1 MDKLQELAL
10 LVFITPLYVIVTVA
24 IGALYVMAAVKAFQ
38 FIKKKL
44 GKSEDEDAREYNQRR
59 QNLYIYIPKRGYI
72 RDLNHDCSEL
82 LYTDKEHE
90 AKVFMYI
97 DGIRGVL
104 SYMKLVKNA
113 GVTLPDYYIV
123 TNGVKEEVAKIHFLS
138 FKPFNFLTRVNYSA
152 PVIKTDSGQHRSCE
166 MMKMLPV
173 SFLLVLGSQIFLT
186 TVIVRYDHMEKYE
199 AQLLIFAAQCC
210 FIWYQIAMFES
221 ASREK

>member
-1 MDKLQELAL
+1 MDKLQELAI
-10 LVFITPLYVIVTVA
+10 LVFITPLYVIATVA

-72 RDLNHDCSEL
+72 RDLNYNCSEL

-123 TNGVKEEVAKIHFLS
+123 TNGVKEEVAKIHF
-138 FKPFNFLTRVNYSA
+138 
-152 PVIKTDSGQHRSCE
+152 
-166 MMKMLPV
+166 
-173 SFLLVLGSQIFLT
+173 
-186 TVIVRYDHMEKYE
+186 
-199 AQLLIFAAQCC
+199 
-210 FIWYQIAMFES
+210 
-221 ASREK
+221 

>member
-1 MDKLQELAL
+1 MDKLQELAV
-10 LVFITPLYVIVTVA
+10 LVFITPLYVIATVA

-113 GVTLPDYYIV
+113 GVTL
-123 TNGVKEEVAKIHFLS
+123 
-138 FKPFNFLTRVNYSA
+138 RV
-152 PVIKTDSGQHRSCE
+152 V
-166 MMKMLPV
+166 
-173 SFLLVLGSQIFLT
+173 
-186 TVIVRYDHMEKYE
+186 
-199 AQLLIFAAQCC
+199 
-210 FIWYQIAMFES
+210 
-221 ASREK
+221 

>member
-1 MDKLQELAL
+1 MVGEPCYCSMYSNFSGKTWFSASGEDSAGATNYIG
-10 LVFITPLYVIVTVA
+10 VTPLYVIVTVA
-24 IGALYVMAAVKAFQ
+24 IGALYVMAGVKAFQ

-59 QNLYIYIPKRGYI
+59 DVLYIYIPKRGYI
-72 RDLNHDCSEL
+72 RDLNHDCTEL

-123 TNGVKEEVAKIHFLS
+123 TNGVKEQVAKIHF
-138 FKPFNFLTRVNYSA
+138 
-152 PVIKTDSGQHRSCE
+152 
-166 MMKMLPV
+166 
-173 SFLLVLGSQIFLT
+173 
-186 TVIVRYDHMEKYE
+186 
-199 AQLLIFAAQCC
+199 
-210 FIWYQIAMFES
+210 
-221 ASREK
+221 

>member
-1 MDKLQELAL
+1 MHSRAEAL
-10 LVFITPLYVIVTVA
+10 LLLLLKLVVSVLEMASDKRKAKKMLKFKENDIAASCITGRKYLVTSIRENKCGQRVIELEGHKCNIVRDIRTDENGEEYILDEVKLTGGVVEEVRIVPIVTVA
-24 IGALYVMAAVKAFQ
+24 IGALYVMAGVKAFQ

-59 QNLYIYIPKRGYI
+59 DVLYIYIPKRGYI
-72 RDLNHDCSEL
+72 RDLNHDCTEL

-123 TNGVKEEVAKIHFLS
+123 TNGVKEQVAKIHF
-138 FKPFNFLTRVNYSA
+138 
-152 PVIKTDSGQHRSCE
+152 
-166 MMKMLPV
+166 
-173 SFLLVLGSQIFLT
+173 
-186 TVIVRYDHMEKYE
+186 
-199 AQLLIFAAQCC
+199 
-210 FIWYQIAMFES
+210 
-221 ASREK
+221 

>member
-1 MDKLQELAL
+1 
-10 LVFITPLYVIVTVA
+10 
-24 IGALYVMAAVKAFQ
+24 MAAVKAFQ
-38 FIKKKL
+38 FVKKKL

-72 RDLNHDCSEL
+72 RDLNHDCTEL

-123 TNGVKEEVAKIHFLS
+123 TNGVKEQVAKIHF
-138 FKPFNFLTRVNYSA
+138 
-152 PVIKTDSGQHRSCE
+152 
-166 MMKMLPV
+166 
-173 SFLLVLGSQIFLT
+173 
-186 TVIVRYDHMEKYE
+186 
-199 AQLLIFAAQCC
+199 
-210 FIWYQIAMFES
+210 
-221 ASREK
+221 

>member
-1 MDKLQELAL
+1 MFTRRL
-10 LVFITPLYVIVTVA
+10 LFNGAGGGSGQPTTLEFDIDQPGGSSLPDATVA

-44 GKSEDEDAREYNQRR
+44 GKSEDETALEYNQRR

-123 TNGVKEEVAKIHFLS
+123 TNGVKEEVAKIHF
-138 FKPFNFLTRVNYSA
+138 
-152 PVIKTDSGQHRSCE
+152 
-166 MMKMLPV
+166 
-173 SFLLVLGSQIFLT
+173 
-186 TVIVRYDHMEKYE
+186 
-199 AQLLIFAAQCC
+199 
-210 FIWYQIAMFES
+210 
-221 ASREK
+221 

>member
-1 MDKLQELAL
+1 LKEIKHGQ
-10 LVFITPLYVIVTVA
+10 ITGISSTGFYNTAVRHSH
-24 IGALYVMAAVKAFQ
+24 GSHRALYVMAAVKAFQ

-123 TNGVKEEVAKIHFLS
+123 TNGVKEEVAKIHF
-138 FKPFNFLTRVNYSA
+138 
-152 PVIKTDSGQHRSCE
+152 
-166 MMKMLPV
+166 
-173 SFLLVLGSQIFLT
+173 
-186 TVIVRYDHMEKYE
+186 
-199 AQLLIFAAQCC
+199 
-210 FIWYQIAMFES
+210 
-221 ASREK
+221 

>member
-1 MDKLQELAL
+1 MDKLQELAV

-24 IGALYVMAAVKAFQ
+24 IGALYVMAGVKAFQ

-44 GKSEDEDAREYNQRR
+44 GKSEDEDAR
-59 QNLYIYIPKRGYI
+59 GYI
-72 RDLNHDCSEL
+72 RDLNHDCTEL

-123 TNGVKEEVAKIHFLS
+123 TNGVKEQVAKIHF
-138 FKPFNFLTRVNYSA
+138 
-152 PVIKTDSGQHRSCE
+152 
-166 MMKMLPV
+166 
-173 SFLLVLGSQIFLT
+173 
-186 TVIVRYDHMEKYE
+186 
-199 AQLLIFAAQCC
+199 
-210 FIWYQIAMFES
+210 
-221 ASREK
+221 

>member
-1 MDKLQELAL
+1 MLMQLGITDSSGSLAL
-10 LVFITPLYVIVTVA
+10 SGLTLEPGEYYFDASAAGYN
-24 IGALYVMAAVKAFQ
+24 ALLLGYQ

-59 QNLYIYIPKRGYI
+59 DVLYIYIPKRGYI
-72 RDLNHDCSEL
+72 RDLNHDCTEL

-123 TNGVKEEVAKIHFLS
+123 TNGVKEEVAKIHF
-138 FKPFNFLTRVNYSA
+138 
-152 PVIKTDSGQHRSCE
+152 
-166 MMKMLPV
+166 
-173 SFLLVLGSQIFLT
+173 
-186 TVIVRYDHMEKYE
+186 
-199 AQLLIFAAQCC
+199 
-210 FIWYQIAMFES
+210 
-221 ASREK
+221 

>member
-1 MDKLQELAL
+1 MDKLQELAA
-10 LVFITPLYVIVTVA
+10 LVFITPLYVIATVA

-97 DGIRGVL
+97 WSQRR
-104 SYMKLVKNA
+104 SCENS
-113 GVTLPDYYIV
+113 
-123 TNGVKEEVAKIHFLS
+123 FLS
-138 FKPFNFLTRVNYSA
+138 FKPFNFLTRVNLA
-152 PVIKTDSGQHRSCE
+152 R
-166 MMKMLPV
+166 L
-173 SFLLVLGSQIFLT
+173 
-186 TVIVRYDHMEKYE
+186 
-199 AQLLIFAAQCC
+199 
-210 FIWYQIAMFES
+210 
-221 ASREK
+221 

>member
-1 MDKLQELAL
+1 MDKLQELAA

-24 IGALYVMAAVKAFQ
+24 IGALYVMAGVKAFQ

-59 QNLYIYIPKRGYI
+59 DVLYIYIPKRGYI
-72 RDLNHDCSEL
+72 RDLNHDCTEL

-123 TNGVKEEVAKIHFLS
+123 TNGVKEQVAKIHF
-138 FKPFNFLTRVNYSA
+138 
-152 PVIKTDSGQHRSCE
+152 
-166 MMKMLPV
+166 
-173 SFLLVLGSQIFLT
+173 
-186 TVIVRYDHMEKYE
+186 
-199 AQLLIFAAQCC
+199 
-210 FIWYQIAMFES
+210 
-221 ASREK
+221 

>member
-1 MDKLQELAL
+1 MLMQLGITDSSGSLAL
-10 LVFITPLYVIVTVA
+10 SGLTLEPGEYYFDA
-24 IGALYVMAAVKAFQ
+24 SAAGYNVLLLGYQ

-59 QNLYIYIPKRGYI
+59 DVLYIYIPKRGYI
-72 RDLNHDCSEL
+72 RDLNHDCTEL

-123 TNGVKEEVAKIHFLS
+123 TNGVKEQVAKIHF
-138 FKPFNFLTRVNYSA
+138 
-152 PVIKTDSGQHRSCE
+152 
-166 MMKMLPV
+166 
-173 SFLLVLGSQIFLT
+173 
-186 TVIVRYDHMEKYE
+186 
-199 AQLLIFAAQCC
+199 
-210 FIWYQIAMFES
+210 
-221 ASREK
+221 